1 MRRLL
6 LLAACAAAIAGCVSV
21 EGAPDPH
28 GALKPGQRVV
38 VVVYPSPGPWII
50 GAADTKAEAAAKI
63 SPLGYFVQTAE
74 NQHTLSVSKNL
85 QQYLP
90 RPRLGQAVQDSILTA
105 LRAARSTDTVQTA
118 MEAQIATSQLAEW
131 NKSKDQLDWRQ
142 RYYSPDPTEPAPR
155 DYAKVLTLDDA
166 LILDVN
172 VSFGTD
178 ASDDGRLLPTISAAS
193 RVYSGDTAHL
203 LWEHEEIVTD
213 QASSATMTDIQVQP
227 WTLTDDL
234 QKLAPALGT
243 AVAASFLKAVTV
255 VASTTS
261 THVEHKM
268 APTPSGG
275 GLVSMSLFE
284 NLSTAAP
291 AGIQPPTPAPPAA
304 APTAPPAAM
313 PAAPTPV
320 TPPSVTPST
329 TAASG
334 LPTPPAAMALPGMS
348 GATAPPATS
357 TPTAAAPIDAGASTA
372 AVAAPASTPPAVS
385 ISTSPPH

>member
-1 MRRLL
+1 MRRLAL
-6 LLAACAAAIAGCVSV
+6 FAACAAAISGCVPV
-21 EGAPDPH
+21 EGLPDPH

-38 VVVYPSPGPWII
+38 VAVYPSPGPWII

-90 RPRLGQAVQDSILTA
+90 RPRLGLAVQDSLVAA
-105 LRAARSTDTVQTA
+105 LRAARSTETVQTA
-118 MEAQIATSQLAEW
+118 MEAGIATTQLADW

-142 RYYSPDPTEPAPR
+142 RYYTPDPDEPAPR

-178 ASDDGRLLPTISAAS
+178 ASDDGRLLPTITAAS
-193 RVYSGDTAHL
+193 RVYRGDTAHL
-203 LWEHEEIVTD
+203 LWSHEDIVTD
-213 QASSATMTDIQVQP
+213 QASSATMTDIQLQP

-234 QKLAPALGT
+234 TKLAPALGT
-243 AVAASFLKAVTV
+243 AVADAFLKAVTV
-255 VASTTS
+255 VPSTTS

-275 GLVSMSLFE
+275 GLVPMSLFE

-291 AGIQPPTPAPPAA
+291 AGIPPPSPAPPTA
-304 APTAPPAAM
+304 APAA
-313 PAAPTPV
+313 
-320 TPPSVTPST
+320 PPSVTPST

-334 LPTPPAAMALPGMS
+334 LPTPPTAMPLPGMS
-348 GATAPPATS
+348 GLAVPPAIS
-357 TPTAAAPIDAGASTA
+357 TPTAAAPIDAAVSTT
-372 AVAAPASTPPAVS
+372 AVAAPAMTSPAVS